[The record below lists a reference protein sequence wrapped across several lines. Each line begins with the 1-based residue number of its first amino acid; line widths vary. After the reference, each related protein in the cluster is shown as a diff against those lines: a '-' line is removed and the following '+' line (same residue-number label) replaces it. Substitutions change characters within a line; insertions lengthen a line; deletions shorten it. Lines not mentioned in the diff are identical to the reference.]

1 MPDIT
6 DYHRIKAAVEVVL
19 QRRDELQ
26 EELDSLNADL
36 QEYSDQL
43 ETLEELLD
51 LDVMDIE
58 LDRLTNAGFS
68 VYGNLEWHV

>member
-6 DYHRIKAAVEVVL
+6 DYHRIKAAVEAVL